1 MSRPTVSGMA
11 YEFGEGLFLLIVGT
25 WNLSFA
31 LPKDLPTSER
41 IVLDSD
47 VPTFDIALFTL
58 MIEELP
64 S

>member
-1 MSRPTVSGMA
+1 MSRPIVSGMA
-11 YEFGEGLFLLIVGT
+11 YELGEGLFLLIVGA

-31 LPKDLPTSER
+31 LPNDFPTSYR
-41 IVLDSD
+41 IVLESD

-58 MIEELP
+58 ITDELP

>member
-1 MSRPTVSGMA
+1 MA

-41 IVLDSD
+41 IVLDSE